1 MAISSIKERSSF
13 TPPVKE
19 STIDITPSEYEYT
32 IEKSR
37 FGLYTSV
44 LKDGTK
50 MTTAMTEEACRF
62 VTDNIRIPV
71 MKGTFGGWTS
81 TLGSAVVGGKL

>member
-1 MAISSIKERSSF
+1 MSKNDWS
-13 TPPVKE
+13 
-19 STIDITPSEYEYT
+19 YT

-37 FGLYTSV
+37 YGLYTSV
-44 LKDGTK
+44 LKDGTQ
-50 MTTAMTEEACRF
+50 MTTALTEDACRF

-71 MKGTFGGWTS
+71 LRGEYDGVTS

>member
-1 MAISSIKERSSF
+1 MTDYS
-13 TPPVKE
+13 
-19 STIDITPSEYEYT
+19 YT

-44 LKDGTK
+44 FADGTRG
-50 MTTAMTEEACRF
+50 TTALTEKACDY
-62 VTDNIRIPV
+62 VTRNIRIPV
-71 MKGTFGGWTS
+71 LRGEWDGSTS